1 MQHSLIKVIVPYVS
15 DLKQVKNILYEGIF
29 DIRYSKYTLFKAFV
43 IQGLGVHGNAPDLI
57 LLRQKAA
64 RSGSFMRRIIIERF

>member
-1 MQHSLIKVIVPYVS
+1 MCKHSLIKVIVPYVS

-43 IQGLGVHGNAPDLI
+43 IQGLGVQWYGNFASTVI
-57 LLRQKAA
+57 
-64 RSGSFMRRIIIERF
+64 SVSFYIH